1 MRRSLLLLVLT
12 MTAAAC
18 GSSSDR
24 GASCNSTNDCGSLGV
39 TLQLDWYPNPDH
51 VGLYTGIDRGFFQS
65 DGLHVTVRQPGDVS
79 DPVKL
84 VAAGRADLGISYEP
98 ELFFAQQQHIPV
110 VAVAAI
116 VPTALNSII
125 ARGGQGIV
133 SPGDLRGKTIGV
145 DGSASTTAYV
155 DTVLRAAGVDP
166 SQVHL
171 VTVGFNL
178 LPALLDGKVDAIAG
192 GFQNIEGAELAAR
205 GVHPVVF
212 PVDRYGVPGYDELV
226 LIANATRLR
235 SDAAYRN
242 TVHGFVRALAAAT
255 AYAKAHPAAALA
267 VMRAYSSPDYKDAL
281 ATEVSDT
288 LPLLRTTSLDPA
300 AWNRFGRWMQ
310 SQGLLKSPPDGAALV
325 AAP

>member
-12 MTAAAC
+12 VTAAAC
-18 GSSSDR
+18 GSTAR
-24 GASCNSTNDCGSLGV
+24 GGSCATGDCGATDL

-51 VGLYTGIDRGFFQS
+51 VGLYAGIDRGFFKR
-65 DGLHVTVRQPGDVS
+65 DGLTVTVRQPGDVS

-84 VAAGRADLGISYEP
+84 VAAGRAALGISYEP

-125 ARGGQGIV
+125 ARGGQGIT
-133 SPGDLRGKTIGV
+133 SPADLRGKTIGV
-145 DGSASTTAYV
+145 DGSASTSAYV
-155 DTVLRAAGVDP
+155 DTVLRTAGVDP
-166 SQVHL
+166 SQAHL

-226 LIANATRLR
+226 LIANAARLQ
-235 SDAAYRN
+235 SDTAYRN
-242 TVHGFVRALAAAT
+242 AVHTFVRDLAAAT
-255 AYAKAHPAAALA
+255 AYAKAHPGTALA
-267 VMRAYSSPDYKDAL
+267 VMRANSSPDYKDAL
-281 ATEVSDT
+281 STEVSDT

-310 SQGLLKSPPDGAALV
+310 SQGLLKAPPDGAALV
-325 AAP
+325 ASP